1 MAAAASKKES
11 VTLSLFV
18 GVNNLEVENVHD
30 GHAGF
35 GGRKLDGKMGKNRRI
50 LQLCIVFLMRRISP
64 CYYLEMR
71 RWRY

>member
-1 MAAAASKKES
+1 MAAAALQEGI
-11 VTLSLFV
+11 
-18 GVNNLEVENVHD
+18 GVALALRGVDNLEVGNVHD

-50 LQLCIVFLMRRISP
+50 LQLCIVFLMRRISL